1 MAAKTKKP
9 IRASE
14 QNSEAIAE
22 WDDEGGAP
30 ASEITL
36 RESVMADVD
45 ANIVEFQCPHCGHV
59 LEQTIGKLKTQDK
72 MQCSGCGVRINI
84 DTNRLSSAVSEILM
98 AAEKVPPQITIKFFR

>member
-1 MAAKTKKP
+1 MTDKTKKSMTD
-9 IRASE
+9 AE
-14 QNSEAIAE
+14 EKAEALAG

-30 ASEITL
+30 ASGPGLTH
-36 RESVMADVD
+36 SASSDVD